1 MMQTRRRFAQLSLGA
16 LAAACAAREPSD
28 IIIRGGAIYTG
39 APNKPRVDAIRI
51 TNGLFA
57 AVGTLEEA
65 RAAGP
70 AREIDLRGAA
80 AFPGFVDGHVHLM
93 GVGMAAMVLDLV
105 GVESIAALQERLRT
119 YAAQHSEGPILGR
132 GWIETHWPEARFPNR
147 ADLDAV
153 VGDRPVLLERVD
165 GHAAIANSAALTL
178 ATIDNNTANP
188 DGGSIERD
196 ATGAATGM
204 LIDNAVNL
212 VASRMPASTD
222 AQRRDALR
230 QAAQLYAQ
238 RGWTG
243 VANMSTSASE
253 AELFQSFAQS
263 GGLPLHADIYLTP
276 EDSSSVFERGPYA
289 DRSGLVNVRGVK
301 LYMDGALGSR
311 GAALLQ
317 PYSDAAG
324 NGLLVTPVETI
335 RDFLNRAR
343 QRGVQVA
350 THAIGDRGNR
360 LVLDGYRDTF
370 GEDRDGLRRARWR
383 IEHSQ
388 VISPQDLPR
397 FSQMGVIASMQ
408 PSHAISDL
416 YFAPARLGAS
426 RLAGAYAWK
435 SLLNSGAVIA
445 AGSDAPVEKGDPLIE
460 FYAAAYRH
468 DLQGA
473 AGADWNPSEAVSR
486 EEALRMLTWGP
497 AFAAFQEQERGTI
510 EVGKRADVSC
520 FSVDLMQ
527 AEFSAIPTAQAVL
540 TVSDGRITHNALG

>member
-1 MMQTRRRFAQLSLGA
+1 MQTRRRFAQLSLGA
-16 LAAACAAREPSD
+16 LAVACGPREPSD
-28 IIIRGGAIYTG
+28 LIIRGGAIYTG
-39 APNKPRVDAIRI
+39 APNKPRADAIRI
-51 TNGLFA
+51 ANGLFA

-70 AREIDLRGAA
+70 AREIDLRGAT

-93 GVGMAAMVLDLV
+93 GVGMAAMILDLV

-119 YAAQHSEGPILGR
+119 YAAANAEGPILGR

-153 VGDRPVLLERVD
+153 VADRPVLLERVD

-178 ATIDNNTANP
+178 AGIDGATRNP

-196 ATGAATGM
+196 ASGAPTGM

-212 VASRMPASTD
+212 VASRMPASTE

-243 VANMSTSASE
+243 VANMSTSAAE
-253 AELFQSFAQS
+253 ADLFRSFAQA
-263 GGLPLHADIYLTP
+263 GELPLHADIYLTP
-276 EDSSSVFERGPYA
+276 EDSAGVFERGPFA
-289 DRSGLVNVRGVK
+289 DGSGLVNVRGVK

-324 NGLLVTPVETI
+324 NGLLVTPVEDI
-335 RDFLNRAR
+335 REYLGRAR

-360 LVLDGYRDTF
+360 LVLDAYRDTF

-388 VISPQDLPR
+388 IISPQDLPR
-397 FSQMGVIASMQ
+397 FAQMGVVASMQ

-416 YFAPARLGAS
+416 YFAPARLGPS

-497 AFAAFQEQERGTI
+497 AYAAFQETERGTI
-510 EVGKRADVSC
+510 EVGKRADVST

-527 AEFSAIPTAQAVL
+527 APFAQIPTAQAVL
-540 TVSDGRITHNALG
+540 TISDGRITHTQLG

>member
-1 MMQTRRRFAQLSLGA
+1 
-16 LAAACAAREPSD
+16 
-28 IIIRGGAIYTG
+28 
-39 APNKPRVDAIRI
+39 
-51 TNGLFA
+51 
-57 AVGTLEEA
+57 
-65 RAAGP
+65 
-70 AREIDLRGAA
+70 
-80 AFPGFVDGHVHLM
+80 
-93 GVGMAAMVLDLV
+93 
-105 GVESIAALQERLRT
+105 
-119 YAAQHSEGPILGR
+119 
-132 GWIETHWPEARFPNR
+132 
-147 ADLDAV
+147 
-153 VGDRPVLLERVD
+153 
-165 GHAAIANSAALTL
+165 
-178 ATIDNNTANP
+178 
-188 DGGSIERD
+188 
-196 ATGAATGM
+196 
-204 LIDNAVNL
+204 
-212 VASRMPASTD
+212 
-222 AQRRDALR
+222 
-230 QAAQLYAQ
+230 
-238 RGWTG
+238 
-243 VANMSTSASE
+243 
-253 AELFQSFAQS
+253 
-263 GGLPLHADIYLTP
+263 
-276 EDSSSVFERGPYA
+276 
-289 DRSGLVNVRGVK
+289 VNVRGVK

-335 RDFLNRAR
+335 REFLNRAR

-360 LVLDGYRDTF
+360 LVLDAYRDTF

-383 IEHSQ
+383 IEHAQ

-416 YFAPARLGAS
+416 YFAPARLGPS

-435 SLLNSGAVIA
+435 SLLNSGAIIA
-445 AGSDAPVEKGDPLIE
+445 GGSDAPVEKGDPLIE

-540 TVSDGRITHNALG
+540 TISDGRITHTALG